1 MKLIINGDNGSIEE
15 FFDVI
20 QREDGRVKQDTPKTY
35 RVSELK
41 EYLGLEIDWNRY
53 EICFMLKQSDEAKS
67 IIENS
72 INDTIEGKSL
82 ELNKEEFKLNGVLLY
97 AFIGARE
104 SRRLDSFPRLLCLS
118 TYAFYQIM
126 P

>member
-82 ELNKEEFKLNGVLLY
+82 ELNKEEFKLNGVVINAINDMKL
-97 AFIGARE
+97 GRN
-104 SRRLDSFPRLLCLS
+104 
-118 TYAFYQIM
+118 FY
-126 P
+126 